1 LPQRFGEPLENS
13 ILLITDNEKVSKLVK
28 AKVLLLRN
36 SDVFESVSTKDC
48 LEKVKEKNPVLIF
61 YHLTADNEEEFL
73 NFVQKIRQN
82 DSTKTCS
89 VILLFEEFDE
99 NTLCSAYEKGI
110 TDFLTLDATETEF
123 TIRTLW
129 CLKKRENLY
138 ESQNKKDILSQL
150 KILDKNNQVYTE
162 NYTYTILKEESKK
175 DWGTFVVAAPDIN
188 IRSKIS
194 PENLMNTIKKT
205 VRSCDILGYASDF
218 KIYLWFRHTTKEDV
232 LKVLEKIR
240 TALTADFTICAGYIE
255 TKDIA
260 FDRAEELANKALSKA
275 LLKGNSFLFAQE
287 PVKKEVN
294 LEVNVKNFKLHK
306 ENFVKKLENIL
317 SPLFYQTQKRNEEK
331 LFETKITQTVTEE
344 RGNFSL
350 KNEKGESFFTV
361 SYPGY
366 TKINVEIIHNIKNQ
380 DLKAEKLFVDTN
392 ELSEEKL
399 EYLLNSFIK
408 DFQTYTND

>member
-1 LPQRFGEPLENS
+1 MENS

>member
-1 LPQRFGEPLENS
+1 MENS

-36 SDVFESVSTKDC
+36 SDVFESVSSKDC

-255 TKDIA
+255 TRDIA

>member
-1 LPQRFGEPLENS
+1 M
-13 ILLITDNEKVSKLVK
+13 
-28 AKVLLLRN
+28 
-36 SDVFESVSTKDC
+36 
-48 LEKVKEKNPVLIF
+48 LIF
-61 YHLTADNEEEFL
+61 YHLCADNEEEFL

-82 DSTKTCS
+82 DNTKTCS
-89 VILLFEEFDE
+89 IILLFEEFDE

-218 KIYLWFRHTTKEDV
+218 KF
-232 LKVLEKIR
+232 
-240 TALTADFTICAGYIE
+240 ICVTG
-255 TKDIA
+255 T
-260 FDRAEELANKALSKA
+260 L
-275 LLKGNSFLFAQE
+275 Q
-287 PVKKEVN
+287 KK
-294 LEVNVKNFKLHK
+294 
-306 ENFVKKLENIL
+306 
-317 SPLFYQTQKRNEEK
+317 
-331 LFETKITQTVTEE
+331 
-344 RGNFSL
+344 
-350 KNEKGESFFTV
+350 
-361 SYPGY
+361 
-366 TKINVEIIHNIKNQ
+366 
-380 DLKAEKLFVDTN
+380 
-392 ELSEEKL
+392 
-399 EYLLNSFIK
+399 
-408 DFQTYTND
+408 TY

>member
-1 LPQRFGEPLENS
+1 
-13 ILLITDNEKVSKLVK
+13 
-28 AKVLLLRN
+28 
-36 SDVFESVSTKDC
+36 
-48 LEKVKEKNPVLIF
+48 
-61 YHLTADNEEEFL
+61 
-73 NFVQKIRQN
+73 
-82 DSTKTCS
+82 
-89 VILLFEEFDE
+89 
-99 NTLCSAYEKGI
+99 
-110 TDFLTLDATETEF
+110 
-123 TIRTLW
+123 
-129 CLKKRENLY
+129 
-138 ESQNKKDILSQL
+138 
-150 KILDKNNQVYTE
+150 
-162 NYTYTILKEESKK
+162 
-175 DWGTFVVAAPDIN
+175 
-188 IRSKIS
+188 
-194 PENLMNTIKKT
+194 M
-205 VRSCDILGYASDF
+205 
-218 KIYLWFRHTTKEDV
+218 
-232 LKVLEKIR
+232 LEKIR

>member
-1 LPQRFGEPLENS
+1 MENS

-36 SDVFESVSTKDC
+36 SDVFESVSSKDC

-61 YHLTADNEEEFL
+61 YHLCADNEEEFL

-82 DSTKTCS
+82 DNTKTCS
-89 VILLFEEFDE
+89 IILLFEEFDE

-218 KIYLWFRHTTKEDV
+218 KIYLWSRHTAKEDV